1 MSVEDTV
8 RDLWATRPRRR
19 TDDRKIGGVAA
30 AVGRRYGIDPVLVRV
45 AFVVATL
52 LSGAGI
58 VLYLLGWLLLP
69 AEGDE
74 VSAAESLLGRGHSS
88 VSPALTLVLGLA
100 LIPAAGIVF
109 GGNAY
114 GVIGLAAAAGAIFLL
129 HHSRA
134 ALGEAPETRATTIDP
149 AGTNPAG
156 PDPASTTSAAN
167 LPDTEQA
174 GSTAPGLGAQSRT
187 PPAWDPLSAAPFA
200 WDLPEP
206 APVPPQAPPPP
217 RAPRSKVTP
226 ITLGFALLVA
236 GIASAF
242 WPALPLAHIVA
253 LVLGV
258 VGLGLVA
265 GSLLRGGRGLIG
277 IAIPLALLTWVLHA
291 VPISGFYV
299 GEGRWSPVNPAQL
312 QRHYDVTMGNS
323 RLDLTGLRVPDG
335 QTVTTSVAV
344 GLGEARVTVPR
355 DIDAQLLCQVPIGA
369 VDCMGVTS
377 SGLPARV
384 HERDNGPDGP
394 GGGTLILDVHAGVG
408 NVAVVRAP

>member
-8 RDLWATRPRRR
+8 RDLWATRPHRR

-52 LSGAGI
+52 FSGVGI
-58 VLYLLGWLLLP
+58 LLYLLGWLLLP

-74 VSAAESLLGRGHSS
+74 VSAAESLLGRGSS
-88 VSPALTLVLGLA
+88 STSPALTVVLGLA

-109 GGNAY
+109 GGDAY
-114 GVIGLAAAAGAIFLL
+114 GVIGLAIAAGAIFLL

-134 ALGEAPETRATTIDP
+134 ALGEAPETGTTTIDP
-149 AGTNPAG
+149 ADA
-156 PDPASTTSAAN
+156 TSAN
-167 LPDTEQA
+167 PPGTDQA

-206 APVPPQAPPPP
+206 APVPPQPPPPP

-242 WPALPLAHIVA
+242 WPALPLAHTVA

-258 VGLGLVA
+258 VGLGLVV
-265 GSLLRGGRGLIG
+265 GSLVRGGRGLIA
-277 IAIPLALLTWVLHA
+277 IAVPLALLTWVLHA
-291 VPISGFYV
+291 VPISGFSV
-299 GEGRWSPVNPAQL
+299 GEGRWSPVNPAQVE
-312 QRHYDVTMGNS
+312 RHYDVTMGNG

-335 QTVTTSVAV
+335 QTVTTSFAV
-344 GLGEARVTVPR
+344 GLGEARVTLPR
-355 DIDAQLLCQVPIGA
+355 DIDAQVLCQVPIGA
-369 VDCMGVTS
+369 VDCLGVTS
-377 SGLPARV
+377 SGIPARV
-384 HERDNGPDGP
+384 DERDNGPDGP
-394 GGGTLILDVHAGVG
+394 GGGTLTLDVRAGVG
-408 NVAVVRAP
+408 NVAVVRS

>member
-1 MSVEDTV
+1 MNVEDTV
-8 RDLWATRPRRR
+8 RDFWVTRPRRR
-19 TDDRKIGGVAA
+19 DDDRKIGGVAA
-30 AVGRRYGIDPVLVRV
+30 AIGRRYGIDPVLVRV
-45 AFVVATL
+45 AFVVATFF
-52 LSGAGI
+52 SGAG
-58 VLYLLGWLLLP
+58 VLLYLLGWLLLP

-74 VSAAESLLGRGHSS
+74 ASAAESLLGRGSS
-88 VSPALTLVLGLA
+88 STSPALTVVLGLA

-109 GGNAY
+109 GGDAY
-114 GVIGLAAAAGAIFLL
+114 GVIWLAIAAGAIFLL

-134 ALGEAPETRATTIDP
+134 ALGEVPETNTTTIDP
-149 AGTNPAG
+149 AGTSPATTS
-156 PDPASTTSAAN
+156 PADTTSATD
-167 LPDTEQA
+167 PPGTDRA
-174 GSTAPGLGAQSRT
+174 GNTAPDPGAHSRT

-258 VGLGLVA
+258 VGLGLVV
-265 GSLLRGGRGLIG
+265 GSLVRGGRGLIA
-277 IAIPLALLTWVLHA
+277 IAVPLALLTWVLHA
-291 VPISGFYV
+291 VPTSGFYV
-299 GEGRWSPVNPAQL
+299 GEGRWSPVNPAQVE
-312 QRHYDVTMGNS
+312 RNYDVTMGNS

-344 GLGEARVTVPR
+344 GLGEARVTLPR
-355 DIDAQLLCQVPIGA
+355 DIDTQVLCQVPIGA
-369 VDCMGVTS
+369 VDCLGVTS
-377 SGLPARV
+377 SGIPARV
-384 HERDNGPDGP
+384 DEQDNGPDGP
-394 GGGTLILDVHAGVG
+394 GGGTLILDVRAGVG
-408 NVAVVRAP
+408 NVAVVRS